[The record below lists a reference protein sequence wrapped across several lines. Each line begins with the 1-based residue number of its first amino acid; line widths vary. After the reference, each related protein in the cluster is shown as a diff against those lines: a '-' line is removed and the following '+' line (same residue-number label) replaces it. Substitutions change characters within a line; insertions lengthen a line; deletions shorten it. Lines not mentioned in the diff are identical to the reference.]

1 MQRITLVFLISL
13 IAATVSKAQI
23 CWSIMNDGA
32 ISLNLDSIILPYS
45 DHIEMS
51 GEQMS
56 CVIRWN
62 VDGNNR
68 FNYERSLVFPMLRRL
83 PNDTHASL
91 QYRIGT
97 DLMSCLSVNSMVPTQ
112 LSTRN
117 VVINGRLETKC
128 EYGIGKANIG
138 AAKGD

>member
-68 FNYERSLVFPMLRRL
+68 FNYER
-83 PNDTHASL
+83 
-91 QYRIGT
+91 
-97 DLMSCLSVNSMVPTQ
+97 
-112 LSTRN
+112 
-117 VVINGRLETKC
+117 
-128 EYGIGKANIG
+128 
-138 AAKGD
+138 